1 MVFIS
6 AAILALSFTLT
17 SHSTSKTRAA
27 EPPRTA
33 RSTPW
38 VLVIAGLPGDQERA
52 AVQSQTLAAWRRW
65 LVEDLRIPPEQVVLL
80 PNIVEPDAKPPTAA
94 HIREAVGAIAG
105 KSHPDE
111 QFWLF
116 TLGHGNYDGKT
127 AFFHVAEKDPASQD
141 FARWLDEIPCRVQ
154 FACFTHSSSGWMVK
168 PLARPGRIVV
178 SASAADDEYNET
190 EFPAALTDVIA
201 KPQKQLDLDQDG
213 RASIAELF
221 VAVGREVERRFK
233 DEQLVA
239 TEHGQLDDTGDGRGV
254 EVDELAKRLEE
265 AGAARKQARGEGD
278 AASRTAKA
286 SNPDNP
292 NNPDKAVESPLSVFR
307 KLLTPQAGASPPS
320 PAPGGTPSSGA
331 ASPPRQ
337 DGDLAAT
344 IFLPL
349 ASPAK
354 PPAPVAEKPD
364 GTAAEPVKP

>member
-1 MVFIS
+1 M
-6 AAILALSFTLT
+6 T
-17 SHSTSKTRAA
+17 S
-27 EPPRTA
+27 
-33 RSTPW
+33 
-38 VLVIAGLPGDQERA
+38 
-52 AVQSQTLAAWRRW
+52 
-65 LVEDLRIPPEQVVLL
+65 
-80 PNIVEPDAKPPTAA
+80 
-94 HIREAVGAIAG
+94 IAG

-141 FARWLDEIPCRVQ
+141 FARWLDEIPCRLQ
-154 FACFTHSSSGWMVK
+154 FACLTHSSSGWMVK

-190 EFPAALTDVIA
+190 EFPAALTSVIA
-201 KPQKQLDLDQDG
+201 MPQKQLDLDQDG

-233 DEQLVA
+233 DEQFVA

-254 EVDELAKRLEE
+254 EVDELATRLE
-265 AGAARKQARGEGD
+265 AIGAARKQARADKE
-278 AASRTAKA
+278 AASKA
-286 SNPDNP
+286 ANPDNP
-292 NNPDKAVESPLSVFR
+292 NKADNAVESPLSVFR

-331 ASPPRQ
+331 ASPPRR

-354 PPAPVAEKPD
+354 PPAPAAEKPD